1 MELIKISDGA
11 LNSIQREEDYYRS
24 LSRISRHRIKERLTR
39 ELLAHLIDADK
50 GLLAQEK
57 KKADVLLENILP
69 GYMIDELKTKG
80 KVTPAH
86 HEQVAV
92 LFTDFVGFSDISRY
106 MSPRELLREL
116 SVYFDSFEEILEK
129 YGIEKVKTVGDALMC
144 VAGINKNKETAHVDC
159 ILAAFEMLR
168 FTYERREQRLQKGE
182 EAWGMRAAIHYGPL
196 VAGVVGHSKI
206 AFDIWGHTVN
216 VAARIEGVAP
226 AGKVTISEDLYDK
239 VRDFFACDY
248 MGEVEL
254 KGVGAMDLFTVNGF
268 HPNMQE
274 NNDAFGANKR
284 FQKLYSYLR
293 QGYRII
299 VRDGKYHAVA
309 RRGDHSGGSALNP
322 PQSNADSA

>member
-1 MELIKISDGA
+1 MEAVELIRA
-11 LNSIQREEDYYRS
+11 NAIQKEEDYYRS
-24 LSRISRHRIKERLTR
+24 LSRISRHRSKERLTR
-39 ELLAHLIDADK
+39 ELLAHLIDTDR

-69 GYMIDELKTKG
+69 TYMIEELKTKG

-86 HEQVAV
+86 HDDVAV

-159 ILAAFEMLR
+159 ILAAFEMMR
-168 FTYERREQRLQKGE
+168 FTYNRREERMQKGE
-182 EAWGMRAAIHYGPL
+182 DAWGMRAAIHYGPL

-226 AGKVTISEDLYDK
+226 PGQVTISEHLYDK
-239 VRDFFACDY
+239 VRDVFDCAY

-254 KGVGAMDLFTVNGF
+254 KGVGAMDLFTVRGF
-268 HPNMQE
+268 HQNMRE
-274 NNDAFGANKR
+274 KGDAITANKK
-284 FQKLYSYLR
+284 FEKLYGYLK
-293 QGYRII
+293 QGYRIL

-309 RRGDHSGGSALNP
+309 RKGDRKGENMLSSE
-322 PQSNADSA
+322 S